1 MSGSEKAR
9 ILLVDEDRQLL
20 ELLTKRLQ
28 RDGFSVKAAFS
39 EEEALEMVIEE
50 DFDVAVVDQKIPGME
65 EAETQRRLQEV
76 LPFLQFLGLTRRGS
90 SRSAPKQGQPSVYG
104 HLSKPIDYEA
114 LLAAIRGAQRK
125 KLDQERRS
133 ESGMAVDAPLSGRGV
148 KRVWDTL
155 RGIYRVPEQ

>member
-20 ELLTKRLQ
+20 ELLAKRLQ
-28 RDGFSVKAAFS
+28 RDGFSVKTAFS
-39 EEEALEMVIEE
+39 EEEALEMVTEE

-76 LPFLQFLGLTRRGS
+76 LPFLQFLGLSQHGS
-90 SRSAPKQGQPSVYG
+90 SQGAPKKKQPSVYG
-104 HLSKPIDYEA
+104 HLSKPIDYES
-114 LLAAIRGAQRK
+114 LLAAIRGAQSK
-125 KLDQERRS
+125 KLQLEQRA
-133 ESGMAVDAPLSGRGV
+133 ESGKAAASLSGRGI
-148 KRVWDTL
+148 KKVWDTL

>member
-39 EEEALEMVIEE
+39 EEEALEVVTEE

-76 LPFLQFLGLTRRGS
+76 LPFLQFLGLTRHGS
-90 SRSAPKQGQPSVYG
+90 SRGASKKGQPSVYG
-104 HLSKPIDYEA
+104 HLSKPIDYES
-114 LLAAIRGAQRK
+114 LLAAIRGAHGK
-125 KLDQERRS
+125 KLELERRA
-133 ESGMAVDAPLSGRGV
+133 ESGKAAALLSGRGV
-148 KRVWDTL
+148 KKVWDTL
-155 RGIYRVPEQ
+155 RGVYRVPEQ